1 MKVGADHPDLFTA
14 QALAQDLQH
23 AETIKKVLQDLVRR
37 SEVFVIT
44 TDYGYSGRVETANHI
59 LVEEDDVVVRD
70 AQGVFEFI
78 PFRHISRISNKNG
91 DTLVDAGDM

>member
-1 MKVGADHPDLFTA
+1 M
-14 QALAQDLQH
+14 
-23 AETIKKVLQDLVRR
+23 TIEKVLQDLVRR
-37 SEVFVIT
+37 SAAFVIT
-44 TDYGYSGRVETANHI
+44 TDDGYSGPVETANHI
-59 LVEEDDVVVRD
+59 LVGKDAVVVMD